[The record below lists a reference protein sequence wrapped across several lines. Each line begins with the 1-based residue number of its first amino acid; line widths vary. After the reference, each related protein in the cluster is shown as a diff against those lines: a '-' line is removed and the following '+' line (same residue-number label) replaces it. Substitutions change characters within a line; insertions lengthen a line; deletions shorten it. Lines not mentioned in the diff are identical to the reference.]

1 MFTYYNTVTSSYK
14 LDKVELANLCNDYKE
29 YCNENKLDYTEYD
42 NFFNFDPV
50 SWISKLIVADET
62 IEDDSN
68 DYDLFVEMMDVNN
81 KQEIRNK
88 ITELKAQIIKL
99 ENML

>member
-1 MFTYYNTVTSSYK
+1 MFTYYNTITFSYK
-14 LDKVELANLCNDYKE
+14 LDETDLENLYNDYKK
-29 YCNENKLDYTEYD
+29 YCNENGLDFTDE
-42 NFFNFDPV
+42 FNFSQYDPKD
-50 SWISKLIVADET
+50 WIDTFINSSNMEY
-62 IEDDSN
+62 DDSN
-68 DYDLFVEMMDVNN
+68 DYDLFVKMMKVNN

>member
-14 LDKVELANLCNDYKE
+14 LDKVELAKLCNAYKE

-42 NFFNFDPV
+42 NFFNFDPG
-50 SWISKLIVADET
+50 SWISKSIVADET
-62 IEDDSN
+62 IEDDSS
-68 DYDLFVEMMDVNN
+68 DFDLFVEMMDVNN